1 MCRPF
6 LGYGERVGR
15 RSASVAVCIAL
26 AMGASISGAFAADAP
41 PNPADPLPD
50 TAETRAADALFEQ
63 LLKDPKNVDLTF
75 RYAEA
80 AVKAGNIEAAISSL
94 ERLLL
99 LDRNFP
105 GVKIELAE
113 LYARL
118 HSYDMA
124 QSYLDQA
131 AQEPNVDDKTK
142 ARIQSVRDDIESA
155 SSSSRFSSNLLV
167 GLRYQSNASAEP
179 AGSDIIA
186 GGIPQTLSTIFI
198 NKPGWDSF
206 VTGNVQHVYD
216 LGDVKL
222 ETNALAYYS
231 KAIGHS
237 DLDLGAIEV
246 NTGPRLELNA
256 DDTHIVSAR
265 PYILGNEVL
274 LGEKQFLHSVGTGL
288 SLDRS
293 IMEGLSAAGFYEFRS
308 EWFSNV
314 TLSPD
319 ATVMNANVHSFG
331 LGLNYQIVEDGNLGF
346 QVSYALTNDF
356 ASVGSNQGLV
366 FHWTYSQLFQL
377 PAEWGVGPLS
387 AAPFLY
393 RIYSRDDGLDPAI
406 STTSVPK
413 TNEWRYGLTGKL
425 GLTNSI
431 AANLNVIRQVAT
443 SNIPSDRERN
453 TQVILG
459 LVFAY

>member
-6 LGYGERVGR
+6 LGYGERVNW
-15 RSASVAVCIAL
+15 RSAFVAVGIAL
-26 AMGASISGAFAADAP
+26 AVGASTSGAFADAP
-41 PNPADPLPD
+41 PNPAEPIPESP
-50 TAETRAADALFEQ
+50 ETRAADALFEQ

-131 AQEPNVDDKTK
+131 AREPNVDDKTK

-155 SSSSRFSSNLLV
+155 SSPSKFSSNLLV

-231 KAIGHS
+231 KSLGHS
-237 DLDLGAIEV
+237 DLDLGAIEL

-256 DDTHIVSAR
+256 GETHIVSAR

-319 ATVMNANVHSFG
+319 ATTMNANVHSFG
-331 LGLNYQIVEDGNLGF
+331 LGLNYQVIEDGNLGF

-356 ASVGSNQGLV
+356 ASVGSNKGLV
-366 FHWTYSQLFQL
+366 LHWTYSQLFQL
-377 PAEWGVGPLS
+377 PAEWDVGPLS

-413 TNEWRYGLTGKL
+413 TNEWRYGLSGKL